1 MPAAAL
7 KPQKE
12 CFMNNTKKWNA
23 ILRMVGFIAIVAMI
37 GFSMA
42 GCDEGGDS
50 SESVDVIVNSH
61 GQIRIVFNGDEN
73 MNVKITTN
81 LPAPNDSF
89 TMTKVGDEKTITGLT
104 SGQKVTVT
112 ITVSGTIGLLDAYE
126 EATGMLVGFQV
137 YKN

>member
-1 MPAAAL
+1 
-7 KPQKE
+7 
-12 CFMNNTKKWNA
+12 MNNTKKWNA

-37 GFSMA
+37 GFSIA
-42 GCDEGGDS
+42 ACDEDGGDS
-50 SESVDVIVNSH
+50 SKSVDVIVNSH
-61 GQIRIVFNGDEN
+61 GQIRIAFNGDEN

-89 TMTKVGDEKTITGLT
+89 TMTKVGDVKTITGLT

-112 ITVSGTIGLLDAYE
+112 ITVSGKIGVLNAYE